1 MSNFNNEEIH
11 DMKKAAFKP
20 IKRNDWHHKLP
31 ANCTH
36 RFLCVYYMS
45 E

>member
-11 DMKKAAFKP
+11 GMKQAAFKP
-20 IKRNDWHHKLP
+20 IKRNHWHHILFAK
-31 ANCTH
+31 CTR
-36 RFLCVYYMS
+36 RFLIVYYMS